1 MIFIRRFRSHW
12 SMNVVGEA
20 YTTLY
25 PLLINKH
32 LSSLT
37 YQCQP
42 PPQIKQSSFSMYRER
57 CGMGIC
63 IIKTR
68 RSVEHCIL
76 HADGAWLNELGWSQ
90 Y

>member
-20 YTTLY
+20 YTTFY

-32 LSSLT
+32 LSSYLSMST
-37 YQCQP
+37 P
-42 PPQIKQSSFSMYRER
+42 PHIKQLSFSMYRER

-68 RSVEHCIL
+68 RSVEHCTP
-76 HADGAWLNELGWSQ
+76 HADGSWLNELGWSQ
-90 Y
+90 